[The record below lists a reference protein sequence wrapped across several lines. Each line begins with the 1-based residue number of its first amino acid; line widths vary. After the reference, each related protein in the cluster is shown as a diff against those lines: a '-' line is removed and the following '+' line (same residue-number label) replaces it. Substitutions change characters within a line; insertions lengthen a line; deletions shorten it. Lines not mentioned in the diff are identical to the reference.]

1 MTIEDEHRDRIAAS
15 MMQGIAENSSQ
26 VDLEGYP
33 VDVVDIISIVCEE
46 WSLRPPRT
54 KVSKAHW
61 IQSAREL
68 LDACGEFGEE
78 LVREYRGEF
87 RQYMREHSGLAPF
100 RVEGP
105 NSLVKSV
112 RALAG
117 EKRSEATDDRQRYV
131 VDIEYNTHEDET
143 FFIDW
148 IEH

>member
-33 VDVVDIISIVCEE
+33 IDVIEVVRIVCEE
-46 WSLRPPRT
+46 WTLKPPRT
-54 KVSKAHW
+54 KKSKAYW
-61 IQSAREL
+61 IQSGREL

-78 LVREYRGEF
+78 LVSEYRQEF
-87 RQYMREHSGLAPF
+87 KQYMRKNNGLAPF

-117 EKRSEATDDRQRYV
+117 EKRTRVEPDSDEDRRRYV
-131 VDIEYNTHEDET
+131 EGKYK
-143 FFIDW
+143 DW